1 MALYST
7 IRLGRLTLREDF
19 TVSEDSD
26 NSGRKITLT
35 GRESMGSLGQRTRPQ
50 VEQRRDDIN
59 SLTGEFLTAVFS
71 EKQNLNGFY
80 TVDSS
85 QATITTWEDHD
96 LSMLD
101 WQIVLWRQGVENE
114 IDVESRLS
122 GAITK
127 VNDFSATG
135 SRFHA
140 PSVGHKAYW
149 AGSSAPVFIDRIGS
163 EGTMRV
169 YRGLGV
175 GINPRWGVAL
185 SDYEKGRV
193 RFLDNNS
200 LERVGVSVRSLPSG
214 WELSNSLIRIRP
226 INLSNGTFEVATW
239 VSGTWR
245 TKNWSV
251 RFGTSPVVE
260 YGYADYVSVIRNSFE
275 VVTIRLTKDTAP
287 GRAYLDFTLRRGS
300 TFVETYLQH
309 EFGTTLKV
317 GLTTAEVGTGGS
329 GYIGAT
335 SVDADGLKYI
345 LGSARTFTGDNANG
359 AISKAATA
367 TLDALIGVQLNATAG
382 NAASDLYAQY
392 LGSPAEYVQGV
403 KR

>member
-7 IRLGRLTLREDF
+7 LRLGRLTLREDF
-19 TVSEDSD
+19 TVAEDSD
-26 NSGRKITLT
+26 SSGRKITLT
-35 GRESMGSLGQRTRPQ
+35 GRESMGPLGQRTRLQ

-59 SLTGEFLTAVFS
+59 SLAGDFVPVVFT

-80 TVDSS
+80 IVDSS
-85 QATITTWEDHD
+85 NASITTWQDHN
-96 LSMLD
+96 LTMLD
-101 WQIVLWRQGVENE
+101 WQIVIWRVGVENE

-127 VNDFSATG
+127 VNDFSAVG

-140 PSVGHKAYW
+140 PSIGHKAYW
-149 AGSSAPVFIDRIGS
+149 AGSSAPVFIDRTGS
-163 EGTMRV
+163 EGAVRV

-175 GINPRWGVAL
+175 GINPRWGVGV
-185 SDYEKGRV
+185 SDYEKARV

-200 LERVGVSVRSLPSG
+200 LERVGLSVRSLATS
-214 WELSNSLIRIRP
+214 WELSNSLIRVKP
-226 INLSNGTFEVATW
+226 LNLSNGTLEISTW
-239 VSGTWR
+239 VSGSWH

-251 RFGTSPVVE
+251 RFGTAPVVE
-260 YGYADYVSVIRNSFE
+260 YGYADYVNVIHNTFE

-287 GRAYLDFTLRRGS
+287 GRSHLDLTLRRGS
-300 TFVETYLQH
+300 TFVEAYLQH
-309 EFGTTLKV
+309 EFGTTLKI
-317 GLTTAEVGTGGS
+317 GLTTAQVGTAGS

-335 SVDADGLKYI
+335 SVDSDGLKYI

-359 AISKAATA
+359 AISKAAA
-367 TLDALIGVQLNATAG
+367 STLDALIGVQLNATAG
-382 NAASDLYAQY
+382 NTAADLYAQY